1 MTTTEAAHQRKVLDL
16 DVNHR
21 SGADAWYSM
30 SITSCRRGTLH
41 LEDWRFLHGAP
52 TTHCGSWLTDG
63 ERSECGHLD
72 CDAIEERSIQ
82 LRGLT
87 AHEWQKKICDLECA
101 ICQQNRQSRCR
112 VFQPLSEDFLAL
124 KCNLGD
130 VLRSDHFKGA
140 LYITK
145 CNEPA
150 AAYTIARAQNFA
162 VASREQILWV
172 QAEDFLND
180 VHFSEMSS
188 DEKMKKKEG
197 WLQANYHAKRT
208 GEVPSLLPLI
218 YNLPMRMLRGEYG
231 GQQTSLKEAGVH
243 NQGRCLLK
251 AWELHD
257 CDLDLVK
264 QSPSESIVLTSLPKR
279 LAIFIQ
285 RRDDDEQL
293 KDCAEN
299 WVWLP
304 AVSTTWFLDKPTKT
318 IEIPRRGFAIVPDFA
333 STIHG
338 ATGRTLPSAIIDIGA
353 FKSKAN
359 PNGAMEGMIG
369 MSRVKRKE
377 HVVIAR
383 PFPPGLFRQGPAV
396 FPTLLLTVLN
406 GHVRCE
412 DLDERLKDAD
422 DELQQMQAKIHHRSG
437 TCRPRK
443 SLPACEVRPPQVL
456 GLQAR
461 SSMSSE

>member
-1 MTTTEAAHQRKVLDL
+1 
-16 DVNHR
+16 
-21 SGADAWYSM
+21 
-30 SITSCRRGTLH
+30 
-41 LEDWRFLHGAP
+41 
-52 TTHCGSWLTDG
+52 
-63 ERSECGHLD
+63 
-72 CDAIEERSIQ
+72 
-82 LRGLT
+82 
-87 AHEWQKKICDLECA
+87 
-101 ICQQNRQSRCR
+101 
-112 VFQPLSEDFLAL
+112 
-124 KCNLGD
+124 
-130 VLRSDHFKGA
+130 
-140 LYITK
+140 
-145 CNEPA
+145 
-150 AAYTIARAQNFA
+150 
-162 VASREQILWV
+162 
-172 QAEDFLND
+172 
-180 VHFSEMSS
+180 
-188 DEKMKKKEG
+188 
-197 WLQANYHAKRT
+197 
-208 GEVPSLLPLI
+208 
-218 YNLPMRMLRGEYG
+218 
-231 GQQTSLKEAGVH
+231 
-243 NQGRCLLK
+243 LK

-264 QSPSESIVLTSLPKR
+264 QSPSESIVLASLPKR

-304 AVSTTWFLDKPTKT
+304 AVSTTWFLDKITKT

-369 MSRVKRKE
+369 MSRVKRRE

-422 DELQQMQAKIHHRSG
+422 DELQQMQASTSPVLLKNMKHMCG
-437 TCRPRK
+437 TCGEELEMRAFVEGNKTTLDSWSDAVERDVFLQGVCATCLACKKKEKVDLFRCARCGIQKDMMSFGRNAK
-443 SLPACEVRPPQVL
+443 SLAAKNTTKRREEIICSECLFPSCDNPQCPRCKSCLESPAQRKVHVQPSQIP
-456 GLQAR
+456 R
-461 SSMSSE
+461 SSAC